1 MKLVFALTD
10 TIKIRLPSVAED
22 IPLIQTPARP
32 PPSLAFQASWFIPG
46 PDSMAKFET
55 IFFVDVLTPNIIPV

>member
-32 PPSLAFQASWFIPG
+32 PPSLAFQASWFMLG
-46 PDSMAKFET
+46 PDYMSKFET
-55 IFFVDVLTPNIIPV
+55 ILFVDTLTPNIIPV